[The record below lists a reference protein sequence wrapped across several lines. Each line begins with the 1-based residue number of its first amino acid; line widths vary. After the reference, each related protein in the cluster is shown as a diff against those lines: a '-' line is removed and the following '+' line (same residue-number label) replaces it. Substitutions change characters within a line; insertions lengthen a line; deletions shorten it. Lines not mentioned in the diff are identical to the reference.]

1 MDPRTRSKSGIIK
14 TNHGYIQVDPKY
26 SDRVWELGH
35 QGFDPPK
42 VYKIDRE
49 FLEYNIDAGETL
61 KNSLIFAYEDMK
73 DIEQGTRDKT
83 SHMETTGIE
92 DFEKKYEQREGV
104 QPTHFTT
111 RTMGDDND
119 DKEFDYIDDNILE
132 KPFYSTPSKFTSP
145 HDQPPPPPTTKY
157 SPSYKQQQQM
167 EREFGAAG
175 QMQQQFADAIN
186 AKMGQT
192 HGQLIPLT
200 PGGAPLPGIPPAPG
214 AAPGAAP
221 PPGTAPGAI
230 PPPGVI
236 PVLNLTAV
244 PNPQA
249 TQAHHNALK
258 LQGQI
263 SLLDPITKKMTPQ
276 DHFAFNISMK
286 KMIDEGVS
294 QGDIDNVVENMRIKY
309 LSRPIANP
317 VVNQHAYWKD
327 LNRDFA
333 ARQMMNRS
341 QPVFA

>member
-14 TNHGYIQVDPKY
+14 TAHGYIRVDHDYP
-26 SDRVWELGH
+26 DRVWELGR

-42 VYKIDRE
+42 VYKINQE

-61 KNSLIFAYEDMK
+61 KDSLIFAYEDMK
-73 DIEQGTRDKT
+73 DMEQGTRDKT

-92 DFEKKYEQREGV
+92 DLGEKYEQREGIG
-104 QPTHFTT
+104 PTHFTT
-111 RTMGDDND
+111 QTMGDDD
-119 DKEFDYIDDNILE
+119 DTKYFDYVDSNILE
-132 KPFYSTPSKFTSP
+132 KPSYSTPSKFSSP
-145 HDQPPPPPTTKY
+145 YNQPPPPPTETKY
-157 SPSYKQQQQM
+157 SPSYKQQVQH
-167 EREFGAAG
+167 
-175 QMQQQFADAIN
+175 QFADAIN
-186 AKMGQT
+186 TKMGQT
-192 HGQLIPLT
+192 HGQNIPLT

-236 PVLNLTAV
+236 PVLNLTAI

-276 DHFAFNISMK
+276 DRFAFNISMK